1 MHLNLSRF
9 FFFFFPEL
17 GMQRAE
23 FSLEVLH
30 IIHSDSNDIL
40 YQKKA
45 TVHDVNGGTTEKK
58 DNTLKWLLL
67 ACWLSL

>member
-1 MHLNLSRF
+1 
-9 FFFFFPEL
+9 
-17 GMQRAE
+17 MQRAE